1 MKIALRQILVPT
13 DFSDESRAALAYG
26 AALAGTQEKHGT

>member
-1 MKIALRQILVPT
+1 MKIVLQRILVPT

-26 AALAGTQEKHGT
+26 AAG